1 MYVILVTFLDAMT
14 KYMTKRKLRK
24 ERFILAYI
32 IRVKEIQ
39 GNGSLAQ
46 LVIFHAVMEQ
56 RETNASAKLA

>member
-1 MYVILVTFLDAMT
+1 
-14 KYMTKRKLRK
+14 MTKRKLRK